1 MRWTATR
8 SDEGLQLAE
17 LQLRRRQPGSITFRS
32 VGAALVWYFETS
44 EKLKGANA
52 MHPRT
57 ETAPGGAQVRVQVD
71 GGRGGDLDGMMATLA
86 SVDQALDR
94 LAEAAA
100 VHFPR
105 AGAVPLERYRELVE
119 LTYIGSRDR
128 SPPGVERNSS
138 RDRTWCPW
146 LQTEIAG
153 EMGVSVRTVSEHLG
167 RAERVL
173 ATLLVGVV
181 T

>member
-1 MRWTATR
+1 MRWTPTR
-8 SDEGLQLAE
+8 SDEGVQLAE
-17 LQLRRRQPGSITFRS
+17 RQLRRRQPGSITFRS

-71 GGRGGDLDGMMATLA
+71 GGRGGDLDGMMSTVA
-86 SVDQALDR
+86 SIGQALDR
-94 LAEAAA
+94 LAEAAS

-119 LTYIGSRDR
+119 LSYIGSRDR
-128 SPPGVERNSS
+128 SPPGVERGTS

-146 LQTEIAG
+146 LQTEIAA
-153 EMGVSVRTVSEHLG
+153 EFEVSTRTVSEHIG
-167 RAERVL
+167 RAEKVL
-173 ATLLVGVV
+173 AKLLEGVV